1 MSVTITIKLE
11 GDILDALED
20 VKTATSK
27 IQTQLGLGNPV
38 KTKFRSDMNVK
49 KAIEDLTEAYLE
61 EAHKRCG
68 DGHGS
73 QTARA
78 KLLGF
83 PSYQSFAYWEKRRR
97 SK

>member
-1 MSVTITIKLE
+1 MSIEITIKLN
-11 GDILDALED
+11 GNILEALED
-20 VKTATSK
+20 VKTATSQ
-27 IQTQLGLGNPV
+27 IQAKLGLEKSV
-38 KTKFRSDMNVK
+38 KTKFRSDMNIK

-61 EAHKRCG
+61 EAHRRCG

>member
-1 MSVTITIKLE
+1 MSIEITIKLD

-20 VKTATSK
+20 VKTATSQ
-27 IQTQLGLGNPV
+27 IQTQLGLGKPAN
-38 KTKFRSDMNVK
+38 TKLRSDMNVK

-61 EAHKRCG
+61 EAKRRCG
-68 DGHGS
+68 TGHGS
-73 QTARA
+73 QTARS

>member
-1 MSVTITIKLE
+1 MSIEITIKLD

-20 VKTATSK
+20 VKTATSQ
-27 IQTQLGLGNPV
+27 IQTQLGLGKPAN
-38 KTKFRSDMNVK
+38 TKFRSDMNVK
-49 KAIEDLTEAYLE
+49 KAIEDLTEAYLD
-61 EAHKRCG
+61 EAKRRCG

-73 QTARA
+73 QTARS

-83 PSYQSFAYWEKRRR
+83 QSYQSFAYWEKRRR

>member
-1 MSVTITIKLE
+1 MSIEITIKLD
-11 GDILDALED
+11 GDILDALQD
-20 VKTATSK
+20 VKTATSQ
-27 IQTQLGLGNPV
+27 IQTQLGLGKPAN
-38 KTKFRSDMNVK
+38 TKLRSDMNVK

-61 EAHKRCG
+61 EAKRRCG
-68 DGHGS
+68 NGHGS
-73 QTARA
+73 QTARS

>member
-1 MSVTITIKLE
+1 MSIEITIKLD

-20 VKTATSK
+20 VKTATSQ
-27 IQTQLGLGNPV
+27 IQTQLGLGKPAN
-38 KTKFRSDMNVK
+38 TKLRSDMNVK

-61 EAHKRCG
+61 EAKRRCG
-68 DGHGS
+68 NGHGS
-73 QTARA
+73 QTARS

>member
-1 MSVTITIKLE
+1 MSIEITIKLE

-20 VKTATSK
+20 VKTATSQ
-27 IQTQLGLGNPV
+27 IQTQLGLGKPAN
-38 KTKFRSDMNVK
+38 TKFRSDMNVK

-61 EAHKRCG
+61 EAKRRCG

-73 QTARA
+73 QTARS